1 MDAAALLENN
11 MMKLKSVLA
20 LVLCFPLLATAEQY
34 VTIIHGLDGT
44 PEYGAQFN
52 DQSEK
57 LVSAAG
63 SITDVKRV
71 KLLSGDEAAREK
83 IMEHFATLAKT
94 LKADDRLALFLVGHG
109 SYDGFEYKFNIPGP
123 DLTGEDL
130 IKALDALTAKR
141 QIVVSLGSS
150 SGALQSLL
158 KSDTRTVLT
167 ATRSGEERLA
177 TRFATYFT
185 NALED
190 TAADTNKNNAISL
203 QEAFDFASRHVKD
216 YFESQGQLATEHAV
230 VSNDAS
236 AQFVLAKTGRRP
248 SQQSDPELA
257 GLLAR
262 RDKLD
267 ADIEQLQLR
276 KSEME
281 TEQYTNELQQLMI
294 DLSLVQE
301 MIDQKEPAGENQ
313 P

>member
-1 MDAAALLENN
+1 MVAAALLENH
-11 MMKLKSVLA
+11 MMKMKPMLA
-20 LVLCFPLLATAEQY
+20 LLLWLPLAAMAEQY
-34 VTIIHGLDGT
+34 VTIIQGLDGA

-52 DQSEK
+52 GQSEK

-71 KLLSGDEAAREK
+71 KLLSGDEATREK
-83 IMEHFATLAKT
+83 ILSHFGELEKS

-130 IKALDALTAKR
+130 VASLDKLAAKR

-150 SGALQSLL
+150 SGALQALL
-158 KSDTRTVLT
+158 KSDMRTVLT
-167 ATRSGEERLA
+167 ATRNGEERLA
-177 TRFATYFT
+177 TRFATYFA

-203 QEAFDFASRHVKD
+203 QEAFDFASRNVKD
-216 YFESQGQLATEHAV
+216 YFETQGQLATEHAV
-230 VSNDAS
+230 VSNDTS
-236 AQFVLAKTGRRP
+236 AQFVLARIGKRP
-248 SQQSDPELA
+248 SQQTDPELA
-257 GLLAR
+257 GLMAR

-301 MIDQKEPAGENQ
+301 MIDQKESPGVE
-313 P
+313 